1 MGVRLK
7 PNDFFTSSGRRA
19 VQSIVSDIIRVASL
33 SEIQASGYHDFR
45 LMRRL
50 IMTNPVQRLSRI
62 PLVRL
67 LGATLS
73 ATLSMVLF
81 GTTMTVAQSADTPY
95 TFRVAYNFCSLP
107 GCADGATPYAGLLGD
122 SEGVGFGTTVGGGSA
137 ICNCG
142 TILKI
147 TQKGQESVLYSFKG
161 GSQGSNP
168 NAGLIFDPQGN
179 LYGTTLSGGN
189 RICMDGGRCGVVF
202 RLTPGGKYNVV
213 HAFLGIPDGALP
225 YAGLVRDSAGNL
237 YGTTSAGG
245 IACPNNQEGCG
256 TVFKID
262 TAGNESVLYSF
273 QGGADGF
280 APKAG
285 LVIDSQGNLYGTT
298 FGGGTDFP
306 GTVFKV
312 TPSGQEIVLYTFKN
326 GADGNGPLGALL
338 MDAQGN
344 LYGTSSG
351 TGGGD
356 SNGTVFKLSP
366 GGEETI
372 VREFQG
378 YPDGAQPAAGVIMDA
393 EGNFYGTTSGGGA
406 FHAGTVFK
414 ISKNGFETVLYSF
427 YGGSDG
433 GNPVAP
439 LVLGPNGNLYGT
451 ASTHGF
457 SNYFPSGNVF
467 ALIK

>member
-1 MGVRLK
+1 MTNLIQRLRWISRGLVGA
-7 PNDFFTSSGRRA
+7 PLA
-19 VQSIVSDIIRVASL
+19 LIVSV
-33 SEIQASGYHDFR
+33 
-45 LMRRL
+45 
-50 IMTNPVQRLSRI
+50 
-62 PLVRL
+62 
-67 LGATLS
+67 
-73 ATLSMVLF
+73 VLF
-81 GTTMTVAQSADTPY
+81 APIMALAQSADTSY

-107 GCADGATPYAGLLGD
+107 GCADGATPYAGLVADSQGD
-122 SEGVGFGTTVGGGSA
+122 GFGTTVGGGSGT
-137 ICNCG
+137 CNCG
-142 TILKI
+142 TIFKI
-147 TQKGQESVLYSFKG
+147 TQKGKETVLYSFKG
-161 GSQGSNP
+161 GSQGAYP

-179 LYGTTLSGGN
+179 LYGTTSAGGN
-189 RICMDGGRCGVVF
+189 RICSCGVVF
-202 RLTPGGKYNVV
+202 RLTSSGKYNVV
-213 HAFLGIPDGALP
+213 HVFSGMPDGWVP

-245 IACPNNQEGCG
+245 VVCREYQEGCG

-262 TAGNESVLYSF
+262 TAGNESVLYAF
-273 QGGADGF
+273 QGGADSF

-285 LVIDSQGNLYGTT
+285 LIIDNQGNLYGTT
-298 FGGGTDFP
+298 FGGGGISSP

-312 TPSGQEIVLYTFKN
+312 TPSGQETVLYTFQN
-326 GADGNGPLGALL
+326 GADGNGPLGALR

-344 LYGTSSG
+344 LYGTTSG
-351 TGGGD
+351 TESGPNQ
-356 SNGTVFKLSP
+356 NGTVFKLSP
-366 GGEETI
+366 SGEET
-372 VREFQG
+372 VLWEFQG

-393 EGNFYGTTSGGGA
+393 EGNFYGTTSGGGG

-439 LVLGPNGNLYGT
+439 LVLGANGNLYGT